1 MTTTALVVD
10 DEVDLCRLMQI
21 TLTKMGIKS
30 DVAYTLSQA
39 KAYWQENDYD
49 FCLTDLK
56 LPDGS
61 GLELVKHISAS
72 STTPIAVITAHGS
85 MDLAI
90 EALKLGAFD
99 FVNKPLELP
108 RLRQLVESA
117 LKVIHQDNAAKLTP
131 ERSPEQQMLDSR
143 LIGDSAVMH
152 PLKNTIL
159 KLARSQAPVFLSGA
173 SGTGKEVVARLIHD
187 LSPRRDG
194 SFVPVN
200 CGAIP
205 SELMESE
212 FFGHKKGS
220 FTGAIAD
227 KQGLFQQANGGT
239 LFLDEVADLP
249 LAMQVKL
256 LRAIQEK
263 TVRAIGDTKEL
274 PVDIRI
280 LSATHKDLNQLV
292 QAGNFRQDLYYRINV
307 IELKLPT
314 LNARRDD
321 IPVLAKHFLILI
333 ADEWQLDSPPL
344 LTEAACARLQHH
356 DFAGNVRELR
366 NVLERA
372 ITLAETSTIDAS
384 HLGLPDLDSHE
395 EMVTSASQNISTN
408 KATFS
413 NASFSNQNESTV
425 AESIK
430 DNSIKSYVETDST
443 QQTKANIHPYRT
455 TTQHYPSM
463 NTSPASKHSAENA
476 AKPAD
481 ADSSVVSSLEDSIY
495 NKADEQDSLIKPV
508 DTENMTTGQLPA
520 QGLEHYLQEQ
530 ERRLI
535 ITALKQTNW
544 NKTQAAEL
552 LGTTFRSLRYRM
564 SKLEI
569 AEDQSET

>member
-1 MTTTALVVD
+1 MTATALVVD

-30 DVAYTLSQA
+30 DVAYSLSQA
-39 KAYWQENDYD
+39 KSYWEANEYD

-61 GLELVKHISAS
+61 GLELVKQISS
-72 STTPIAVITAHGS
+72 SSSVPVAVITAHGS

-108 RLRQLVESA
+108 RLRLLVENA
-117 LKVIHQDNAAKLTP
+117 LKVIRQDENAQSTTTIT
-131 ERSPEQQMLDSR
+131 PEQQLLDSR
-143 LIGDSAVMH
+143 LIGGSEVMH
-152 PLKNTIL
+152 TVKATII

-205 SELMESE
+205 TELVESE

-220 FTGAIAD
+220 FTGATAD

-263 TVRAIGDTKEL
+263 TVRAIGDTKEV

-280 LSATHKDLNQLV
+280 LSATHKNLNQLV
-292 QAGNFRQDLYYRINV
+292 QSNDFRQDLYYRINV

-321 IPVLAKHFLILI
+321 IPILAKHFLALI
-333 ADEWQLDSPPL
+333 AEEWQLESLPQ
-344 LTEAACARLQHH
+344 LTEAACLRLQHYE
-356 DFAGNVRELR
+356 FSGNVRELR

-372 ITLAETSTIDAS
+372 VTLTETSIIDS
-384 HLGLPDLDSHE
+384 ENLGLPVID
-395 EMVTSASQNISTN
+395 SASKDI
-408 KATFS
+408 ATDKDNTIAPATS
-413 NASFSNQNESTV
+413 KDTPNQNTKTV
-425 AESIK
+425 PSQILK
-430 DNSIKSYVETDST
+430 NS
-443 QQTKANIHPYRT
+443 HPYRT
-455 TTQHYPSM
+455 NIPQYPSAIK
-463 NTSPASKHSAENA
+463 TSTSERAGTSSTYHQDNPIPEASTERVN
-476 AKPAD
+476 D
-481 ADSSVVSSLEDSIY
+481 QISVVNTLKSDLP
-495 NKADEQDSLIKPV
+495 QD
-508 DTENMTTGQLPA
+508 
-520 QGLEHYLQEQ
+520 GLEAYLQSQ
-530 ERRLI
+530 EKRLI
-535 ITALKQTNW
+535 ITALKQTDW

-564 SKLEI
+564 KKLNI
-569 AEDQSET
+569 DEDEHDE